1 MGTIA
6 LEQRKGAV
14 IQFHAHAV
22 QRGHGLFIGDF
33 DEMQDD
39 RLVRA
44 KRRAGRDAK
53 QEGITDLAGRAGDRH
68 TNRGFA
74 HIYRTELYS
83 PPAPVGKR
91 GTVKLA
97 ARAFRDCEKRQPCY
111 TYAHDE
117 LSPDALGVALAALI
131 FPNPNSFNAVSA
143 DQSEKRTLAAIMF
156 TDLVGY
162 SALAQR
168 NEPLALEL
176 LAESQRL
183 LRAQFP
189 RFNGREVKSTGD
201 GFLVEFPSA
210 LHGTQCAVEIQLGLA
225 VRNAAQPAPRHLRVR
240 IGLHVGEVV
249 HREND
254 LYGDGVNVAA
264 RIEPLATGG
273 GICLSDTVFAQV
285 RNKLDLQLVKL
296 DAPKLKHI
304 EVPMEVYRVVLPG
317 QPVPAA
323 GTPPTPPPARQ
334 ILRQFRV
341 PAALGLFA
349 LVAAAGLLGL
359 HSSGWKKT
367 GPALTAAAPIPR
379 IPPGPPRTAD
389 PHSVAVLPFENRS
402 ADPTDEYLSD
412 GLTEELLNALARV
425 RGLRVPGRASS
436 FAFKGR
442 TGHDIYHQIGNQLH
456 VATALGGSVSKA
468 GDKLRVTAQLI
479 NVDDGFVLWATNYYG
494 DMQDLFTFQTQ
505 VAERVVRALSV
516 KLGVEESRELETPPT
531 ANPEAHRQYLLGRAL
546 FNKGSI
552 SNFTASMPYFQRA
565 IQLDPHFALA
575 YCGLADAYG
584 FTSGILM
591 PGRQGW
597 AKEQELARQALA
609 LDPKLAEAHFSLGLA
624 LASAFQW
631 AEGETEIKRA
641 IEMNPNLAVAYDQYA
656 FLLTCLGRHDEA
668 IAMSRH
674 AVALDPISP
683 LMNIDLGWWLL
694 FARRYDAAVAQCH
707 QALALESAGFAG
719 ALGAGLEPAVER
731 RHKRRHDGIRAGP
744 ETGSAAFLRSA
755 ARLRLRGHRPSR
767 PSRTNL
773 AGARQLARTNYAS
786 PGLQAYPSLG
796 LGETEK
802 IYGCLNQSLEE
813 QDYPVQFLKVDPAFD
828 PLRGDPRFQALLKKA
843 GLNP

>member
-1 MGTIA
+1 
-6 LEQRKGAV
+6 
-14 IQFHAHAV
+14 
-22 QRGHGLFIGDF
+22 
-33 DEMQDD
+33 
-39 RLVRA
+39 
-44 KRRAGRDAK
+44 
-53 QEGITDLAGRAGDRH
+53 
-68 TNRGFA
+68 
-74 HIYRTELYS
+74 
-83 PPAPVGKR
+83 
-91 GTVKLA
+91 
-97 ARAFRDCEKRQPCY
+97 
-111 TYAHDE
+111 
-117 LSPDALGVALAALI
+117 
-131 FPNPNSFNAVSA
+131 
-143 DQSEKRTLAAIMF
+143 
-156 TDLVGY
+156 
-162 SALAQR
+162 
-168 NEPLALEL
+168 
-176 LAESQRL
+176 
-183 LRAQFP
+183 
-189 RFNGREVKSTGD
+189 
-201 GFLVEFPSA
+201 
-210 LHGTQCAVEIQLGLA
+210 
-225 VRNAAQPAPRHLRVR
+225 
-240 IGLHVGEVV
+240 
-249 HREND
+249 
-254 LYGDGVNVAA
+254 
-264 RIEPLATGG
+264 
-273 GICLSDTVFAQV
+273 
-285 RNKLDLQLVKL
+285 
-296 DAPKLKHI
+296 
-304 EVPMEVYRVVLPG
+304 
-317 QPVPAA
+317 
-323 GTPPTPPPARQ
+323 
-334 ILRQFRV
+334 LRQFRV

-359 HSSGWKKT
+359 YSSGWKKT

-707 QALALESAGFAG
+707 QALALDPQVSLGHW
-719 ALGAGLEPAVER
+719 ALGWSLLWSGDKNDAMMEFEQARKLDPQPFFEAPLGYACAV
-731 RHKRRHDGIRAGP
+731 
-744 ETGSAAFLRSA
+744 T
-755 ARLRLRGHRPSR
+755 GHRAQAEQILQA
-767 PSRTNL
+767 L
-773 AGARQLARTNYAS
+773 ASSARTNYAS